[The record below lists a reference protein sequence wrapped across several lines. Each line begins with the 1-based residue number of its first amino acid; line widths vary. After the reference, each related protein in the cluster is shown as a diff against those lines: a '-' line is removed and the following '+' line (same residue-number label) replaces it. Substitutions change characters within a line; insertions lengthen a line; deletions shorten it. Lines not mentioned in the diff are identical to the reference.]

1 MKTKDTD
8 NELNEPSFN
17 YQREFHVFDSFE
29 EQAAFERRQMQEL
42 SPVERLRQLRQFINI
57 AYGMHGY
64 DPNNLPTIHT
74 VRIIE

>member
-42 SPVERLRQLRQFINI
+42 SPE
-57 AYGMHGY
+57 
-64 DPNNLPTIHT
+64 
-74 VRIIE
+74 E